1 MFFYQ
6 VLENH
11 DRDSLS
17 LKRQLCYEQQR
28 LRKKLAAL
36 LNNTDPNTIV
46 YKSEFSISSTGS
58 DGSSMCE
65 EEIDVEGD
73 DDTGYD
79 SIDDSLSTSS
89 SIGSLNSIL

>member
-1 MFFYQ
+1 
-6 VLENH
+6 
-11 DRDSLS
+11 
-17 LKRQLCYEQQR
+17 
-28 LRKKLAAL
+28 
-36 LNNTDPNTIV
+36 
-46 YKSEFSISSTGS
+46 
-58 DGSSMCE
+58 MCE

>member
-1 MFFYQ
+1 M
-6 VLENH
+6 ENH
-11 DRDSLS
+11 DRDAQS
-17 LKRQLCYEQQR
+17 LKRQLCLEQQR
-28 LRKKLAAL
+28 LRKRLAAM

-46 YKSEFSISSTGS
+46 YKSESSISSTGS
-58 DGSSMCE
+58 SMLE

-89 SIGSLNSIL
+89 SIGSLNSVL